1 MITNGTPDVILSDII
16 QTNQITQSYSCSL
29 TYQNLWFIIYE
40 KCTNT

>member
-29 TYQNLWFIIYE
+29 TYQNLWFITYE